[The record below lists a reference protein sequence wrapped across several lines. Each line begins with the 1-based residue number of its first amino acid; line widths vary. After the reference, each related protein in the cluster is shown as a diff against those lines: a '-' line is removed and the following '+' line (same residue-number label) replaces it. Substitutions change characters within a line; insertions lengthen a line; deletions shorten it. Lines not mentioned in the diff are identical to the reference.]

1 MLSLAIRAM
10 TSYRDLWLSYFNDF
24 ITHTLNLVDQDRT
37 PCGDHTP
44 KGGDMAQQILHTYF
58 EQLHFLEMPNRLA
71 QLHCHVSTYQ
81 LYLAQM
87 ATILRPLSKI
97 GRVRGPLGGK
107 GALKRDGGP

>member
-1 MLSLAIRAM
+1 
-10 TSYRDLWLSYFNDF
+10 
-24 ITHTLNLVDQDRT
+24 
-37 PCGDHTP
+37 
-44 KGGDMAQQILHTYF
+44 MAQQIMRTYF

-97 GRVRGPLGGK
+97 GRVRVGS
-107 GALKRDGGP
+107 